1 MIQVKDHKNFCYFD
15 YENEISPKYQLG
27 DVLKKDYSKLY
38 KDSEQGIEI
47 GIVIQ
52 TFSDGDFR
60 TDMWGMSCDSE
71 VSPAT
76 LLEIKTY
83 RPKILTELLIGRKN
97 SLVK

>member
-1 MIQVKDHKNFCYFD
+1 MIQVTDYKNFCYFD

-27 DVLKKDYSKLY
+27 DILTKDYSKLY
-38 KDSEQGIEI
+38 EDSEQIEI
-47 GIVIQ
+47 GVVIQ

-60 TDMWGMSCDSE
+60 TDMWGMSSESE
-71 VSPAT
+71 VSPST

-83 RPKILTELLIGRKN
+83 RPKLLPELLIGGKN